1 MYGSFSQLHY
11 VYTLPS
17 LSSWEE
23 SLCEVWIKTLMP
35 ANIEQSVLGVLEQF
49 PATRKSPNSL
59 LLAYWWRVD
68 GWPEKMKDFYQTTP
82 AESILREA
90 REVWR
95 KRPDLSPTANPVP
108 SPQRQQV
115 FREILELFPAT
126 EVERASALARE

>member
-1 MYGSFSQLHY
+1 MAS
-11 VYTLPS
+11 
-17 LSSWEE
+17 
-23 SLCEVWIKTLMP
+23 
-35 ANIEQSVLGVLEQF
+35 IELEVLGVLEQF

-68 GWPEKMKDFYQTTP
+68 GWPEKIKDFYQTTP

-95 KRPDLSPTANPVP
+95 KRPDLSPTANPIP

>member
-1 MYGSFSQLHY
+1 MS
-11 VYTLPS
+11 
-17 LSSWEE
+17 
-23 SLCEVWIKTLMP
+23 
-35 ANIEQSVLGVLEQF
+35 ANIEQSVLGVLEKF

-68 GWPEKMKDFYQTTP
+68 GWPEKQPDFYQTTP

-108 SPQRQQV
+108 SPQRQRV
-115 FREILELFPAT
+115 FQEILELFPNT
-126 EVERASALARE
+126 EMIDDPTRSAVVR